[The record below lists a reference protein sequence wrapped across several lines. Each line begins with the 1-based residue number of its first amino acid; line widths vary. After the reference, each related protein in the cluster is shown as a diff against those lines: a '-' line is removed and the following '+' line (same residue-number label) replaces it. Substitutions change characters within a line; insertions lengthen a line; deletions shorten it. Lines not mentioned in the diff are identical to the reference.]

1 MEDTEEFIILINSS
15 DSNVLIVQPNA
26 TVIIVDSNGK
36 KTILKFVYFTNPSCW
51 NIGLNSNI

>member
-1 MEDTEEFIILINSS
+1 MEDIEEFTILINSS

-36 KTILKFVYFTNPSCW
+36 KTILNFVYFTYPASCW
-51 NIGLNSNI
+51 NIG